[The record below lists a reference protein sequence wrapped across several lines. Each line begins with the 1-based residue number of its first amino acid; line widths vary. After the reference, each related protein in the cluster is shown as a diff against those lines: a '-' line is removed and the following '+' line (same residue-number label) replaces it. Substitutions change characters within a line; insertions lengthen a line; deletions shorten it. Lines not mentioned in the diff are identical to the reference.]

1 MVTMQM
7 QANTQGRPYVL
18 GLDLGIASIGW
29 CVAPLD
35 SKGDIAD
42 IEALGTFCYPTPVA
56 KVNKGRRVT
65 NRSNRGAKRR
75 ARHRLHHFKARRK
88 KLLTELT
95 RLGWWPEDPAEQ
107 FAFRTEKLRT
117 RNGQIELSHP
127 VALKVKGLTD
137 RLDDYELGKIFL
149 HYQRHRGYLSTAD
162 LPALLRYARPP
173 AKQVKEVEPEE
184 GAELTPEQKEIKGL
198 NNQIKGTKELVAQ
211 YGAVSKLQLE
221 IIEGNVMGQRAVR
234 ARLSP
239 PKRLLDKI
247 EDEAVRAEHKKK
259 QKPATDL
266 RFDRWMFVE
275 EFDRIWA
282 KQAEFRPEMTAGLR
296 HGTKERTGIEGLIF
310 HQDPLESKEGDVGF
324 CEILHEGRV
333 NKDGKESEAF
343 RRCRVGEMVFQ
354 RHRILTYLVNTSV
367 DGRKLTAAERQAGL
381 EFLIVR
387 DKASFA
393 QLREAIGLS
402 PASLFKDE
410 PLPATGPK
418 PKGKGLVKAAGKGFV
433 SGCKW
438 GRQLFEVLSE
448 WGITA
453 SGLAGGFYDDL
464 VHDLVSLGETS
475 RYTALTERHG
485 IPDEDALL
493 LMGLDA
499 PKGYAKRCSRVLRR
513 IEKFLLDPNYR
524 KPSWDDAKYEKW
536 LSELPK
542 KNDDG
547 KPIDWSSDSVYHATL
562 KAGYKTDDVRRAEN
576 AGELAER
583 LEIERDWTTGNPS
596 VDAAVR
602 WSAKV
607 INQVIERFGKPAV
620 IRVELPRRMAAGNEE
635 RAKAFA
641 AMNENA
647 ARNEIYAKML
657 EDAHLPFK
665 PKSIKMMKLA
675 EESNWRSPYRPDHHI
690 GSLQELIDE
699 YDLDHIV
706 PQSYAAEDGNF
717 NLVLCPR
724 ALNQEKSNKT
734 PWEAFGP
741 DDELWTKITGF
752 VNNCRGMSPGKR
764 RRILAK
770 ERPEQG
776 MEQRMLTQ
784 MGYVGKQMAAE
795 LQKVAPCEFVNGAI
809 TSELRYRHGINSL
822 LQPVKAET
830 PEERAIRLREAMK
843 KRIGKEDKFAE
854 EKNRDD
860 LRHHA
865 IDAAMVALVDR
876 SLAQRLT
883 RYYQQLETW
892 RAGKEKGDKPGFEL
906 EESFPGV
913 RRRLMTLLD
922 SIPVVRP
929 PDRRNAGALHEETML
944 PLAEFAGERG
954 VPDTFEV
961 RGRYVVRFGA
971 EGKVTGAWLKS
982 EVHHG
987 VIFGFLSKRLLET
1000 VSLFEVSRRVA

>member
-1 MVTMQM
+1 
-7 QANTQGRPYVL
+7 
-18 GLDLGIASIGW
+18 
-29 CVAPLD
+29 
-35 SKGDIAD
+35 
-42 IEALGTFCYPTPVA
+42 
-56 KVNKGRRVT
+56 
-65 NRSNRGAKRR
+65 
-75 ARHRLHHFKARRK
+75 
-88 KLLTELT
+88 
-95 RLGWWPEDPAEQ
+95 
-107 FAFRTEKLRT
+107 
-117 RNGQIELSHP
+117 
-127 VALKVKGLTD
+127 
-137 RLDDYELGKIFL
+137 
-149 HYQRHRGYLSTAD
+149 
-162 LPALLRYARPP
+162 
-173 AKQVKEVEPEE
+173 
-184 GAELTPEQKEIKGL
+184 
-198 NNQIKGTKELVAQ
+198 
-211 YGAVSKLQLE
+211 
-221 IIEGNVMGQRAVR
+221 
-234 ARLSP
+234 
-239 PKRLLDKI
+239 
-247 EDEAVRAEHKKK
+247 
-259 QKPATDL
+259 
-266 RFDRWMFVE
+266 
-275 EFDRIWA
+275 
-282 KQAEFRPEMTAGLR
+282 
-296 HGTKERTGIEGLIF
+296 
-310 HQDPLESKEGDVGF
+310 
-324 CEILHEGRV
+324 
-333 NKDGKESEAF
+333 
-343 RRCRVGEMVFQ
+343 MVFQ

-433 SGCKW
+433 SGSKW

-475 RYTALTERHG
+475 RYTALTEKHG

-576 AGELAER
+576 AVELADR
-583 LEIERDWTTGNPS
+583 LEISRDWTTGNPS

-607 INQVIERFGKPAV
+607 INQVIERYGKPSV
-620 IRVELPRRMAAGNEE
+620 IRVELPRKMAAGNEE

-657 EDAHLPFK
+657 DEEGLPFR
-665 PKSIKMMKLA
+665 PKSIKMLKLW
-675 EESNWRSPYRPDHHI
+675 EESGKRSPYEPDYVI
-690 GSLQELIDE
+690 SSITELIE
-699 YDLDHIV
+699 NYDLDHIV
-706 PQSYAAEDGNF
+706 PQSYAAEDGLS
-717 NLVLCPR
+717 NLVICPR
-724 ALNQEKSNKT
+724 HLNQRKGNKT
-734 PWEAFGP
+734 PYEAFA
-741 DDELWTKITGF
+741 DDAERWQKIRAF
-752 VNNCRGMSPGKR
+752 VSTCWGIGKR
-764 RRILAK
+764 KRERILAT
-770 ERPEQG
+770 ERPPQT

-809 TSELRYRHGINSL
+809 TSELRHRYGINGL

-830 PEERAIRLREAMK
+830 PEERAERQRELMK
-843 KRIGKEDKFAE
+843 KRMAPAGEFAE

-883 RYYQQLETW
+883 RYYQQLEAW
-892 RAGKEKGDKPGFEL
+892 RTGKEKGDKPEFEL

-913 RRRLMTLLD
+913 RRRLMALLE

-929 PDRRNAGALHEETML
+929 PDRRNAGALHKETML
-944 PLAEFAGERG
+944 PLADFPDERG

-987 VIFGFLSKRLLET
+987 VIFALPSGKRTLVS
-1000 VSLFEVSRRVA
+1000 VSLFEVAQRVAENRRRERRGERKRPLIDRTPPGSLYRFVMSISNGDTVEYTGDKGAGPGFYRIGTIAVGNSTEVSLIDIKLAKADPKASTSVRLYGDAGLGFISSRVIRNVFGEVSFFEPAADD